1 MRTRRRFYLWFPW
14 TCQKHLAAS
23 DFYKLSS
30 LGSLAQ
36 HYNGSRATYMHDR
49 QQYVRIASEM
59 SVMRT
64 QVPQRSVLGPA
75 LFDVYINNL
84 PSGYWLLLI
93 RIRILRTILSQKKP
107 FKLPW
112 LFFLKYTRKGLA
124 ALTPYESLNCNDVA
138 YKPTITPGGSL
149 R

>member
-1 MRTRRRFYLWFPW
+1 MGNCIPRKELTTPTLSLARHSAETTNKQCEQEDASTYGSLAW

-30 LGSLAQ
+30 LGSVAQ

-84 PSGYWLLLI
+84 PSVPGYCSLELESYVLFYHKKKTFQTSLI
-93 RIRILRTILSQKKP
+93 I
-107 FKLPW
+107 
-112 LFFLKYTRKGLA
+112 FLK
-124 ALTPYESLNCNDVA
+124 VH
-138 YKPTITPGGSL
+138 
-149 R
+149 